1 MADKAFRLGNMCD
14 DLVELT
20 IEMCGKDEDKCPRF
34 PKWSYATLVDRIMNT
49 ALDIQEQV
57 IEANEH
63 ELGETR
69 AGMQKTAAAKCIYLN
84 HLIRIAWQR
93 GYISLKQ
100 HDRWA
105 KLVTDIKWKTV
116 NWYQSDMSR

>member
-14 DLVELT
+14 DLVDLT

-34 PKWSYATLVDRIMNT
+34 PKWSYATLVDRIMIT

-63 ELGETR
+63 ELG
-69 AGMQKTAAAKCIYLN
+69 
-84 HLIRIAWQR
+84 
-93 GYISLKQ
+93 KQ
-100 HDRWA
+100 EPACR
-105 KLVTDIKWKTV
+105 KQLR
-116 NWYQSDMSR
+116 QSASTSIT

>member
-1 MADKAFRLGNMCD
+1 
-14 DLVELT
+14 
-20 IEMCGKDEDKCPRF
+20 
-34 PKWSYATLVDRIMNT
+34 
-49 ALDIQEQV
+49 
-57 IEANEH
+57 
-63 ELGETR
+63 
-69 AGMQKTAAAKCIYLN
+69 MQKTAAAKCIYLN

-116 NWYQSDMSR
+116 NWYQSDMNR